1 MLLTRIALRCS
12 IASAALVAGAL
23 AMPGY
28 AQAMAPDSRVTL
40 QIPAQDLP
48 GALRAL
54 ARASGQQI
62 SFDSSKI
69 GGKKAPAL
77 KGSYTVREA
86 VEKLLAAT
94 GLAARWGQDG
104 GRVGRGTGKD

>member
-40 QIPAQDLP
+40 QIPAPDLP

-54 ARASGQQI
+54 ARASGRQI
-62 SFDSSKI
+62 TFDSYKI
-69 GGKKAPAL
+69 GGTNATAPH
-77 KGSYTVREA
+77 GSYTVLEA
-86 VEKLLAAT
+86 VHQRLAGA
-94 GLAARWGQDG
+94 GLEAEQGQTVEIEGSAAA
-104 GRVGRGTGKD
+104 

>member
-40 QIPAQDLP
+40 QIPAQDLT
-48 GALRAL
+48 GALRAP
-54 ARASGQQI
+54 ARAPGEQL
-62 SFDSSKI
+62 SFDSAHI
-69 GGKKAPAL
+69 GGKKERAL
-77 KGSYTVREA
+77 N
-86 VEKLLAAT
+86 
-94 GLAARWGQDG
+94 
-104 GRVGRGTGKD
+104 GRDKERGTTHKHAAGKGLEAGPGTFDGAGGG